1 MSAHLHSRLRL
12 LLWVVLLAFGVD
24 QGIALAHEVHPDA
37 KGGHAWVRQTAAR
50 GPAARLLPDL
60 PDGPGPAL
68 PAAAFEPPLLGAW
81 TRASAPAARR
91 TAAPRSVALR
101 PGYPRG
107 PPA

>member
-1 MSAHLHSRLRL
+1 
-12 LLWVVLLAFGVD
+12 VD
-24 QGIALAHEVHPDA
+24 QGVALAHEVHPDA
-37 KGGHAWVRQTAAR
+37 KGGHAWVRHTAAR

-68 PAAAFEPPLLGAW
+68 PAPAFEPPLLGAW
-81 TRASAPAARR
+81 TRASAPAAWR